1 MAEKRDFYEVLGVE
15 KSASADE
22 LKRAYRQMAKKYH
35 PDLNPGNKE
44 AEQKFK
50 EVNEAYE
57 VLSDTDKRAKYDQFG
72 HAGVDP
78 NFGAGAPGGYG
89 GYGGTYTNVD
99 LGDIFGDVFGNF
111 FGGGG
116 ATRRRSSAI
125 PGDDVDTNLT
135 LTFEEA
141 VFGCKKSVT
150 VTRKENCS
158 ECNGSGAAKGTTAET
173 CPTCHGT
180 GRVRTVQQTMFGAMQ
195 SERTCT
201 NCYGTGKIIKT
212 PCKNCN
218 GTGQERKQ
226 RTITVTIPAGIANGQ
241 VITLNG
247 QGCAGIK
254 GGPAGDLN
262 ISISVRPHSIFE
274 RKNYDLFCDFPITFT
289 QAALGC
295 EIEVPQLDGTKVTQK
310 IDPGTQ
316 SGTVLNLKGKGVPY
330 LNSKGKGNLY
340 IRIVVETPKNLNSRQ
355 KELLKEFDAIENKRT
370 YEKKSSFADKVK
382 KFLGTDD

>member
-1 MAEKRDFYEVLGVE
+1 MADKRDYYEVLGVE
-15 KSASADE
+15 KSASADD

-35 PDLNPGNKE
+35 PDLNPGNQE

-57 VLSDTDKRAKYDQFG
+57 VLSDSSKRAKYDQFG

-78 NFGAGAPGGYG
+78 NYGAGAGGAGYG
-89 GYGGTYTNVD
+89 GYGGAYTNVD
-99 LGDIFGDVFGNF
+99 IGDIFGDVFGSF
-111 FGGGG
+111 FGGGSS
-116 ATRRRSSAI
+116 RRRSSAI
-125 PGDDVDTNLT
+125 PGDDVNASLT

-141 VFGCKKSVT
+141 IFGCEKSVT
-150 VTRKENCS
+150 ITRKENCS
-158 ECNGSGAAKGTTAET
+158 ECNGTGAAKGTKAET
-173 CPTCHGT
+173 CPTCRGT
-180 GRVRTVQQTMFGAMQ
+180 GRVKTVSQTMFGAMQ

-241 VITLNG
+241 VVTLSG

-274 RKNYDLFCDFPITFT
+274 RKNFDLFCDFPITIA

-295 EIEVPQLDGTKVTQK
+295 DIDVPLPDGTKTTQK
-310 IDPGTQ
+310 VSDGTQ

-330 LNSKGKGNLY
+330 LNSKGRGNLY
-340 IRIVVETPKNLNSRQ
+340 VRIVVETPKNLNSRQ
-355 KELLKEFDAIENKRT
+355 KELLKEFDAIANNRS
-370 YEKKSSFADKVK
+370 YEKKKSFADKMK
-382 KFLGTDD
+382 KFLGTEN

>member
-1 MAEKRDFYEVLGVE
+1 MADKRDFYEVLGVE

-22 LKRAYRQMAKKYH
+22 LKKAYRQMAKKYH
-35 PDLNPGNKE
+35 PDLNPGNAE

-50 EVNEAYE
+50 EINEAYE
-57 VLSDTDKRAKYDQFG
+57 VLSDADKRSRYDQFG

-78 NFGAGAPGGYG
+78 NYGAGAGGGYGAGGYG
-89 GYGGTYTNVD
+89 GYTNVD
-99 LGDIFGDVFGNF
+99 IGDIFGDVFGNF

-116 ATRRRSSAI
+116 SRRRSSAI
-125 PGDDVDTNLT
+125 PGDDVDTGLT

-150 VTRKENCS
+150 VTRKETCS
-158 ECNGSGAAKGTTAET
+158 ECHGSGAAKGTTAET
-173 CPTCHGT
+173 CPTCRGT
-180 GRVRTVQQTMFGAMQ
+180 GRVRTVTQTMFGAMQ
-195 SERTCT
+195 SEKTCT

-226 RTITVTIPAGIANGQ
+226 RTITVNIPAGINNGQ

-254 GGPAGDLN
+254 GGPDGDLN
-262 ISISVRPHSIFE
+262 ITISVRPHTIFE
-274 RKNYDLFCDFPITFT
+274 RKNFDLFCEYPITFP
-289 QAALGC
+289 QAAMGC
-295 EIEVPQLDGTKVTQK
+295 EIEVPQVDGTKVTQK
-310 IDPGTQ
+310 IDAGTQ
-316 SGTVLNLKGKGVPY
+316 SGTVLNMKGRGVPY

-340 IRIVVETPKNLNSRQ
+340 VRIIVETPKNLNSRQ
-355 KELLKEFDAIENKRT
+355 KELLKEFDAIENRRSYEKRT
-370 YEKKSSFADKVK
+370 SFAEKVR
-382 KFLGTDD
+382 KFLKSDN

>member
-22 LKRAYRQMAKKYH
+22 LKKAYRQLAKKYH
-35 PDLNPGNKE
+35 PDLNPGNQE

-57 VLSDTDKRAKYDQFG
+57 VLSDADKRAKYDQFG

-78 NFGAGAPGGYG
+78 NYGAGAGGYG
-89 GYGGTYTNVD
+89 GYGGAYTNVD
-99 LGDIFGDVFGNF
+99 IGDIFGDVFGNF

-116 ATRRRSSAI
+116 PRRRSSAI
-125 PGDDVDTNLT
+125 PGDDITTNLT

-158 ECNGSGAAKGTTAET
+158 ECNGTGAAKGSAPET
-173 CPTCHGT
+173 CSNCRGT
-180 GRVRTVQQTMFGAMQ
+180 GRVRTVSQTMFGAIQ
-195 SERTCT
+195 SERTCPSC
-201 NCYGTGKIIKT
+201 NGTGKIIKN

-226 RTITVTIPAGIANGQ
+226 RSISVTIPAGIANGQ
-241 VITLNG
+241 VITLEG

-254 GGPAGDLN
+254 GGPAGDLK
-262 ISISVRPHSIFE
+262 IRITVRPHSIFE
-274 RKNYDLFCDFPITFT
+274 RKNYDLYCDYPITFT

-295 EIEVPQLDGTKVTQK
+295 EIEIPLLDGTRHPQRV
-310 IDPGTQ
+310 DSGTQ
-316 SGTVLNLKGKGVPY
+316 TGTVITLKGKGVPY
-330 LNSKGKGNLY
+330 LNARGKGNLY
-340 IRIVVETPKNLNSRQ
+340 VKIVVETPRNLNSRQ

-370 YEKKSSFADKVK
+370 YEKRTSFADKVR
-382 KFLGTDD
+382 KFLGADD

>member
-1 MAEKRDFYEVLGVE
+1 MADKKDYYEVLGVE

-22 LKRAYRQMAKKYH
+22 LKKAYRQQAKKYH

-57 VLSDTDKRAKYDQFG
+57 VLSDADKRAKYDQFG

-78 NFGAGAPGGYG
+78 NYGAGAGGYG
-89 GYGGTYTNVD
+89 GYGGAYTNVD
-99 LGDIFGDVFGNF
+99 IGDIFGDVFGNF

-116 ATRRRSSAI
+116 STRRRNQAI
-125 PGDDVDTNLT
+125 PGDDVDTNIT

-141 VFGCKKSVT
+141 IFGCKKT
-150 VTRKENCS
+150 INVTRKETCS

-173 CPTCHGT
+173 CPTCRGT
-180 GRVRTVQQTMFGAMQ
+180 GRVRTVSQTMFGAMQ

-226 RTITVTIPAGIANGQ
+226 RSITVNIPAGIANGQ

-247 QGCAGIK
+247 QGCHGLK

-262 ISISVRPHSIFE
+262 ISVTVRPHAIFE
-274 RKNYDLFCDFPITFT
+274 RKNFDLFCDFPVTFT

-295 EIEVPQLDGTKVTQK
+295 DIEVPLPDGSKEPQH
-310 IDPGTQ
+310 ISDGTQ

-340 IRIVVETPKNLNSRQ
+340 VRIVVETPTNLNSRQ
-355 KELLKEFDAIENKRT
+355 KELLKEFDAIASGRS
-370 YEKKSSFADKVK
+370 YEKRKSFADKVR
-382 KFLGTDD
+382 KFLGAEE